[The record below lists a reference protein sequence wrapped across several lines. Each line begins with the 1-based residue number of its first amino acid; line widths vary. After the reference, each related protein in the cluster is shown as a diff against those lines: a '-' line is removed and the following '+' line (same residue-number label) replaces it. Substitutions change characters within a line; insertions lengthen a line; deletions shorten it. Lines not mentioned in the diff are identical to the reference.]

1 MINERE
7 IKVPMW
13 ECNKCIEK
21 KIWIGKDHDRNRVNR
36 IHGVSLYVRICRNNL
51 KSIVIYQ
58 LVLAIIK
65 IDQLYPFSI
74 LILEAFN
81 PGTTRLTRR
90 QLD

>member
-21 KIWIGKDHDRNRVNR
+21 KIWIGKDHGKNRVNR
-36 IHGVSLYVRICRNNL
+36 IHGISLYVRICIHNL
-51 KSIVIYQ
+51 KSIIIYK
-58 LVLAIIK
+58 LVLVIIK
-65 IDQLYPFSI
+65 INQLYPLSI

>member
-21 KIWIGKDHDRNRVNR
+21 KIWIGKDHDKNRVNR

-51 KSIVIYQ
+51 NSIIIYK
-58 LVLAIIK
+58 LVLVIIK

-90 QLD
+90 QLN